1 MRTDVGRDERSLM
14 KIGHLFWQP
23 TPDMSYS
30 HHQRLQ
36 ETEELVRMCEALD
49 FWGVSFGENHFSNYG
64 YSPNPLMLA
73 VGLGRR
79 TERLN
84 IGTGV
89 AVLPYWNPIRF
100 AEDAATADMLL
111 NGRLELGIGRGYQQL
126 EFDGFG
132 LPYAERQERFAEA
145 LEIVLQAWTQPEV
158 QVEGKYY
165 RIPRAINVL
174 PKPLTKPHPR
184 IYVAAFHEESL
195 KFAASTDFKVF
206 GVSQPVAGAAKRD
219 HDIYLTERRRLGRD
233 GDFFTVAMNRQV
245 YVVDSSSPSKIE
257 AARESVM
264 RRGLTQYRLGEA
276 LRQGNISYQAGKV
289 KPAAMPGE
297 PAPEVFAEGA
307 VFGSPDMVIEQ
318 LRELRDDICVQE
330 LNVMTDHGGLS
341 FEESRR
347 SIELLGKEV
356 IPVLK

>member
-1 MRTDVGRDERSLM
+1 
-14 KIGHLFWQP
+14 
-23 TPDMSYS
+23 
-30 HHQRLQ
+30 
-36 ETEELVRMCEALD
+36 MCEALG

-73 VGLGRR
+73 VGLGRQ

-84 IGTGV
+84 IATGV

-100 AEDAATADMLL
+100 AEDAATADLLL
-111 NGRLELGIGRGYQQL
+111 NGRLELGVGRGYQQL
-126 EFDGFG
+126 EYDGFG

-145 LEIVLQAWTQPEV
+145 LEIVLQAWTKPEI

-165 RIPRAINVL
+165 QVPRAINVL
-174 PKPLTKPHPR
+174 PKPITKPHPR
-184 IYVAAFHEESL
+184 MYVAAFHEDSL

-219 HDIYLTERRRLGRD
+219 HEIYLGERRRLGKE

-245 YVVDSSSPSKIE
+245 YVVDSAAPAKIE
-257 AARESVM
+257 EARQSVM

-276 LRQGNISYQAGKV
+276 LRQGNIWYQAGKV
-289 KPAAMPGE
+289 KPAPMAGE
-297 PAPEVFAEGA
+297 PDPEIFAKAA

-318 LRELRDDICVQE
+318 LRMLRDEIGVQE

-347 SIELLGKEV
+347 SVELLGKEV
-356 IPVLK
+356 IPALKADDDARAAADRLRKRW